1 MTGLKQLMKL
11 YLLRNTKYTIESKK
25 FKMKM
30 NQDPA
35 EVLQRNHQ
43 GETPRNLHVLQKPNN
58 QEAPLEK
65 HQ

>member
-1 MTGLKQLMKL
+1 
-11 YLLRNTKYTIESKK
+11 
-25 FKMKM
+25 MKM

-43 GETPRNLHVLQKPNN
+43 GETPRNLHVLQKPSN